1 MLLRREAFVIFSWS
15 IRRCSG
21 DNRGYTRSPRRT
33 RNMNEDQNVDLET
46 QNQDGSQAPQQPVG
60 DAAPVVIE
68 LSPFE
73 QQLKDIEERNK
84 ALEIE
89 LESRKKQLELKDKAL
104 KKKEDSLDP
113 DLEKRLMDRIE
124 EQLQARERESKI
136 KNLTPD
142 EAAQKLVKH
151 HLENTIRPSG
161 NVENDIQAAW
171 AIVNQRAMQELLKNK
186 ASYEAYEEL
195 VSSSQVGGNVA
206 SNSQQKS
213 VSPARRQA
221 EEILRAINP
230 EALKHLKI

>member
-1 MLLRREAFVIFSWS
+1 
-15 IRRCSG
+15 
-21 DNRGYTRSPRRT
+21 
-33 RNMNEDQNVDLET
+33 MNEETNVDLET

-60 DAAPVVIE
+60 DSANAEVE

-73 QQLKDIEERNK
+73 KQLKEIEERNK
-84 ALEIE
+84 SLEAE

-113 DLEKRLMDRIE
+113 ELEKRLMDKFE
-124 EQLQARERESKI
+124 EKLLERDRESKI
-136 KNLTPD
+136 KALTQD

-171 AIVNQRAMQELLKNK
+171 AIVNQKVMQELLQKK

-195 VSSSQVGGNVA
+195 VSSTQVGTGVA
-206 SNSQQKS
+206 SNSQQRS
-213 VSPARRQA
+213 TSPARRQA

-230 EALKHLKI
+230 EAIKHLKI